1 VISINLLPVREW
13 KRKEAVRRQVS
24 IFFLSFLLLLVG
36 LFAIGFAIQGKVS
49 AQRAELKKLEA
60 KKARLAYVNKK
71 IKQVK
76 QKSKE
81 IETKFQAIE
90 KLQQGRTRTVKIMD
104 EVVTCLPID
113 RLWLKGLELKGDTLK
128 LSGIALDNHTVAL
141 FMKRLEASP
150 LTKRVKLM
158 NTRRQK
164 IQGHELMQFDLMV
177 DLVS

>member
-1 VISINLLPVREW
+1 MISINLLPVREW
-13 KRKEAVRRQVS
+13 KKREAVRQQVS
-24 IFFLSFLLLLVG
+24 VFFLSFILLLAG

-49 AQRAELKKLEA
+49 AQRKELKRLEA
-60 KKARLAYVNKK
+60 RKAQLAYVNRK
-71 IKQVK
+71 ITQAKR
-76 QKSKE
+76 KSKE

-90 KLQQGRTRTVKIMD
+90 KLQHGRIRTVKVMD

-113 RLWLKGLELKGDTLK
+113 RLWLKGLELRSEKLK

-141 FMKRLEASP
+141 FMRRLDASP
-150 LTKRVKLM
+150 LTKKVRLM

-164 IQGHELMQFDLMV
+164 IQGHELMQFDLMI